1 MIDALGRN
9 GPQRPLVSA
18 GDGVAKPNDLRAKV
32 EVKSP
37 RAPVS
42 TQISGIAR
50 ELAASAPVDA
60 ARVAALRTAIA
71 GGTYKPDPALIA
83 AAMVRLETGSRG

>member
-1 MIDALGRN
+1 MMDAIGRN
-9 GPQRPLVSA
+9 GFLRPLVGA
-18 GDGVAKPNDLRAKV
+18 GDGVAKPNDLRARV

-42 TQISGIAR
+42 TQISGIVHQ
-50 ELAASAPVDA
+50 LAASAPVDT

-71 GGTYKPDPALIA
+71 GGSYKPDPALIA
-83 AAMVRLETGSRG
+83 AAMIRLETGSRG